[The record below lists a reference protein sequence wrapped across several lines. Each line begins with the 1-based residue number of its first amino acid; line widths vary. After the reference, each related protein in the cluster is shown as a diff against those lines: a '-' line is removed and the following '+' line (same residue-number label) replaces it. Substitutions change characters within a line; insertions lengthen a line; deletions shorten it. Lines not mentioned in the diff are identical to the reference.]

1 MKNQH
6 RITSDKML
14 ASSVRALIVLML
26 IVYATPVAA
35 GDPLSFIGNWNYRK
49 SGGDTG
55 DSSLFNHTY
64 TLIYSKELSDAMAFS
79 ASVRY
84 NENIPSGD
92 LEKTDSI
99 NPTLSLDTRNDFF
112 SLNLNAS
119 RTELNREDNP
129 SRTDQSWSANFQTQ
143 VEQWPS
149 LRLYYNQNSS
159 YDDGSPRRQDVDSD
173 VFGATIEYTIAHFDL
188 LYDFRR
194 SESQDHVNR
203 SDTETTDHTA
213 QVGYSNSFFGNRVS
227 VAASQQYQSFKTS
240 TETRV
245 GVGGRFFVPAFLFG
259 GFSSEDDTPATGTPA
274 NNPAL
279 VDGDTDASA
288 GIDITGTTI
297 KQNMAV
303 QADLQPI
310 DRVRVYLDRI
320 IDTATQ
326 NRLQWSI
333 YQSSD
338 LTNWTQITNI
348 LPVFYDEENSRTL
361 VVLDLV
367 DAAESRYIKVV
378 SDTTLPSA
386 ISVFV
391 TEMEAGTVRTATSDR
406 FSINQRTINLQSQF
420 STTVRITDSW
430 QVSYN
435 LRRNENRPDN
445 GLDTVQFNHTLST
458 RYNPSELLTLSLG
471 ISENIDWTDS
481 DEDRRSRSYFIS
493 VGSQPLPTLNYTL
506 GYTRTE
512 TRSDEHG
519 DIDGDSFSA
528 LVNATIFPDLTSS
541 LSANWS
547 QREDITD
554 GRTNTVY
561 GFNLDATARLSPR
574 LDLNIDLGYTK
585 STSED
590 ELIDDETTTGTR
602 YGFNLGYRPS
612 DILLFNGGFHR
623 QVEENTS
630 VVNASFTGL
639 WTRKLQTIFGL
650 TYSMGDEDSR
660 QYTGTISWLVSRRIS
675 TQINGSYLDADSG
688 DSWSILSSL
697 HLTL

>member
-1 MKNQH
+1 MKNSF
-6 RITSDKML
+6 RIISEKML
-14 ASSVRALIVLML
+14 ALSVGGLIALML
-26 IVYATPVAA
+26 IVYAVPVVA
-35 GDPLSFIGNWNYRK
+35 GDPLSFIGNWNYRE

-55 DSSLFNHTY
+55 ESSLFNHTY
-64 TLIYSKELSDAMAFS
+64 TLIYSKELSEAMAFS

-84 NENIPSGD
+84 NENIPSGG

-112 SLNLNAS
+112 SLNLSAS

-143 VEQWPS
+143 LEQWPS

-159 YDDGSPRRQDVDSD
+159 YDDGSPRRQDVDSN
-173 VFGATIEYTIAHFDL
+173 VLGATFEYTIAHFDL

-259 GFSSEDDTPATGTPA
+259 GFSSQDDTPATGRPA
-274 NNPAL
+274 DNPAL
-279 VDGDTDASA
+279 VDEDTRSPA
-288 GIDITGTTI
+288 GIDITGTTTD
-297 KQNMAV
+297 QNMAV
-303 QADLQPI
+303 QTDLQPI
-310 DRVRVYLDRI
+310 DRVRIFLDRM

-338 LTNWTQITNI
+338 LTNWTQVANT
-348 LPVFYDEENSRTL
+348 LSPFYDEENGRTM

-367 DAAESRYIKVV
+367 DAVESRYVKVV
-378 SDTTLPSA
+378 STTTLPST

-406 FSINQRTINLQSQF
+406 FTINQRTINLQSQL

-445 GLDTVQFNHTLST
+445 GLDTVQLNHTLST

-471 ISENIDWTDS
+471 VSENVDWTDS

-493 VGSQPLPTLNYTL
+493 IGSQPLPTLNYTL

-512 TRSDEHG
+512 TRSDEYG
-519 DIDGDSFSA
+519 DTDGDSISA
-528 LVNATIFPDLTSS
+528 LINATIYPDLTSS

-547 QREDITD
+547 QREDITE

-561 GFNLDATARLSPR
+561 GFNLDTTARLSPR
-574 LDLNIDLGYTK
+574 LDLNLDLGYTE
-585 STSED
+585 STSEG
-590 ELIDDETTTGTR
+590 EFTEDETTTGTR
-602 YGFNLGYRPS
+602 YGMNLGYRPS
-612 DILLFNGGFHR
+612 DVLLFNGGYHR
-623 QVEENTS
+623 QVEEGTS
-630 VVNASFTGL
+630 VVNATFTGL

-650 TYSMGDEDSR
+650 TYSMGDEESR
-660 QYTGTISWLVSRRIS
+660 QYTGTFSWLVSRRIS
-675 TQINGSYLDADSG
+675 TQINGNYLDAESG